1 MKELKDALS
10 RLNRKDFPATMPAKV
25 ISVDAEQGTCVVE
38 IDGNEYDEVRLAAI
52 QQSDNTRYLLP
63 AVDSQVLVSII
74 EDDLNLLYVVAYS
87 ALDAIDITIGATN
100 ITANADKVVIDH
112 NGNQLK
118 IDADGH
124 VLIKDQAKYEL
135 STQGHSI
142 KNGSENLAQVL
153 LDLLQAIQQLTVT
166 NSAGPTGVPNNVAA
180 FAALQ
185 PRIENLLNND

>member
-1 MKELKDALS
+1 M
-10 RLNRKDFPATMPAKV
+10 
-25 ISVDAEQGTCVVE
+25 
-38 IDGNEYDEVRLAAI
+38 
-52 QQSDNTRYLLP
+52 
-63 AVDSQVLVSII
+63 
-74 EDDLNLLYVVAYS
+74 YVVAYS